1 MIYAFLEVPEEH
13 SDGVQD
19 RDQDRDRVRDKRPA
33 TDAASGIGPGSGA
46 PRRRQRPKT
55 GGNVLNDK
63 DYKRLCREEKLK
75 QERAK
80 TKKIEAQ
87 AKLLLANIGKNH
99 ALNDFNQF
107 I

>member
-1 MIYAFLEVPEEH
+1 MIYAFLDVHEEH

-19 RDQDRDRVRDKRPA
+19 RDRDRNRVRDKRPA

-63 DYKRLCREEKLK
+63 DYKRVCREEKLK

-87 AKLLLANIGKNH
+87 AKLLLANIGKNQ